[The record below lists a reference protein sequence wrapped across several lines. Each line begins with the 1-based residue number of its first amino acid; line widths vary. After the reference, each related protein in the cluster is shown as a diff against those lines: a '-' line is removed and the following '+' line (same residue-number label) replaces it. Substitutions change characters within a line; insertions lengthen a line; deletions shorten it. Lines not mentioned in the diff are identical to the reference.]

1 MRSINP
7 VVSLTA
13 LLAASP
19 ALTAEI
25 AANSK
30 IDAVTVYPDAATK
43 ARLFTLTPMTPEQE
57 EALTR
62 VWTEIKTGG

>member
-1 MRSINP
+1 M
-7 VVSLTA
+7 
-13 LLAASP
+13 
-19 ALTAEI
+19 I
-25 AANSK
+25 AAATDFIGYANANKVATPLVDKAISS
-30 IDAVTVYPDAATK
+30 DPAVYPDAATK